1 MSQFALTYHNLQ
13 VAPYR
18 LVNLQELKLTK
29 KINEHTRL
37 TFTGI
42 VPEELKDSYVE
53 MTDADTTIE
62 ISQIDE
68 EGGSKP
74 LFSGIVLHVGIK
86 VVRDIYYLEVEAVSH
101 TYKLDVK
108 RKSRS
113 FQNKA
118 MTIPMLLDEIAL
130 DYPGMDVVDEATDNA
145 RLGRFT
151 VQYQETDWQFLKRMA
166 SRYHTSLMPA
176 AVFDRP
182 KFYFGIF
189 ESSSQTRLEDY
200 HYTVRKRMTTYRYFA
215 ENDSPNVD
223 ENDFI
228 YYEVETDR
236 VLELGSW
243 IGFKG
248 KSLYVC
254 EARTEVKNGLLTHMY
269 VLCLHKGLRQKVL
282 YNRQIVG
289 ASLQGKVI
297 DVAKDKVRVHL
308 DIDEKQNK
316 GEAHWFP
323 YTSVYTAEG
332 HSGWYVMPELGDT
345 VRIYFPS
352 DKEEEGVASSS
363 VRQDSAE
370 GGTNKLGNPNIK
382 YFRTASGKELMMSPD
397 EIVITAK
404 DGEIFI
410 RLNEKN
416 GIEIFSKKNIKI
428 TTEDNIL
435 MDSGKK
441 VVISA
446 KNEISMSCK
455 ESSIKLDGNA
465 TIIGKE
471 LKTN

>member
-1 MSQFALTYHNLQ
+1 MSQSALTYQNLQ
-13 VAPYR
+13 ITPYR

-37 TFTGI
+37 RFTGI

-62 ISQIDE
+62 LSQINE
-68 EGGSKP
+68 EGESKP
-74 LFSGIVLHVGIK
+74 LFSGIVLHIGIK
-86 VVRDIYYLEVEAVSH
+86 AVRDIYYLEVEAVSH
-101 TYKLDVK
+101 SYKLDVK

-118 MTIPMLLDEIAL
+118 VTIPMLLDEIAS

-166 SRYHTSLMPA
+166 SRFHTSLMPT

-182 KFYFGIF
+182 KFYFGIC
-189 ESSSQTRLEDY
+189 ESNSQTRLEDY
-200 HYTVRKRMTTYRYFA
+200 HYTVRKRMNTYRYFA

-254 EARTEVKNGLLTHMY
+254 EALTEVKNGLLTHQY
-269 VLCLHKGLRQKVL
+269 VLCLHKGLRQKIL
-282 YNRQIVG
+282 YNRQIKG

-297 DVAKDKVRVHL
+297 DVAKDKVKVHL
-308 DIDEKQNK
+308 DIDKKQDK

-332 HSGWYVMPELGDT
+332 HSGWYVMPEIGDT

-352 DKEEEGVASSS
+352 EKEEEGVASSS
-363 VRQDSAE
+363 IRQDLIE
-370 GGTNKLGNPNIK
+370 GETNKVGNPNIK
-382 YFRTASGKELMMSPD
+382 YFRTAAGKEVKMSPD
-397 EIVITAK
+397 EIVITGK
-404 DGEIFI
+404 DGAIYI
-410 RLNEKN
+410 KLNENN
-416 GIEIFSKKNIKI
+416 GIHIISNKNIMI
-428 TTEDNIL
+428 SAQEDIM
-435 MDSGKK
+435 MDSQKK
-441 VVISA
+441 VIISA
-446 KNEISMSCK
+446 GQELNLSCK
-455 ESSIKLDGNA
+455 SSSIHLSGN
-465 TIIGKE
+465 TNIVGSE